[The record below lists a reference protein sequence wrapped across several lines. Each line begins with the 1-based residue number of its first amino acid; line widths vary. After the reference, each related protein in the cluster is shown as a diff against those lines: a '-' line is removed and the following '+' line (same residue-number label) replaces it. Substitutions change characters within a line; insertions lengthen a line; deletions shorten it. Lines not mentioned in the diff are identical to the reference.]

1 MFSRDHLPGNIHFH
15 HQNFLEPFPEE
26 FLGKY
31 DIVNV
36 RVMVLALSSDEWGP
50 AVRNLMTL
58 LREYN
63 AYLEIYCLVDNP
75 LGPGGYLQWVD
86 CAAHDC
92 VVKGPDGV
100 NPTHARRYME
110 IFRTGMIA
118 VGKTPK

>member
-31 DIVNV
+31 DVVNV
-36 RVMVLALSSDEWGP
+36 RVMVVALSSDEWGP

-63 AYLEIYCLVDNP
+63 AYLEIYCLVDNVQD
-75 LGPGGYLQWVD
+75 L
-86 CAAHDC
+86 
-92 VVKGPDGV
+92 
-100 NPTHARRYME
+100 
-110 IFRTGMIA
+110 
-118 VGKTPK
+118 VGISSGLTALPMTA